1 MSLDPQE
8 EKLFMILQ
16 AIEQQGEQN
25 KQTQANI
32 EQISQ
37 TVTEQQEQLAKD
49 RAEFASDRQTF
60 TRAML
65 QVEDYLKHKADEYES
80 RTEQVELVYLKAV
93 QGATLHSLE
102 NNLKPIVTKQIKAG
116 LEDGIADAQNHSAKI
131 TNHYTKAITTNTE
144 LIKDSTEQLQNTL
157 GYKMIAIVGGS
168 IILAFFLIIG
178 FVWWFTPSLDEVKQR
193 RAELSGIMSK
203 TKAQFSNCGGQV
215 CVKVKKDQCN
225 YEGGYCVIDKGWFQ

>member
-25 KQTQANI
+25 KKTQNNI
-32 EQISQ
+32 EQIAK

-65 QVEDYLKHKADEYES
+65 QVEDYLKHKADEYER

-131 TNHYTKAITTNTE
+131 TNQYTKAITTNTE

-157 GYKMIAIVGGS
+157 GYKMLAIVGGS
-168 IILAFFLIIG
+168 IVLAFFLIVG

>member
-25 KQTQANI
+25 KKTQANI
-32 EQISQ
+32 EQIAQ

-49 RAEFASDRQTF
+49 RADHQAERIEFA
-60 TRAML
+60 
-65 QVEDYLKHKADEYES
+65 KAVTLVDKFLNTKAKEYE
-80 RTEQVELVYLKAV
+80 RHTETVELEYLGVVQRATMQAV
-93 QGATLHSLE
+93 KEQLQPVIKTE
-102 NNLKPIVTKQIKAG
+102 IKAG
-116 LEDGIADAQNHSAKI
+116 IEEGIADAQNHSAKI
-131 TNHYTKAITTNTE
+131 TNQYTKAITTNTE

-178 FVWWFTPSLDEVKQR
+178 FVWWFTPSLDEVKER
-193 RAELSGIMSK
+193 RAELSVIMSK

>member
-25 KQTQANI
+25 KLTQANI
-32 EQISQ
+32 EKIAKA
-37 TVTEQQEQLAKD
+37 VTEQQEQLAKD
-49 RAEFASDRQTF
+49 RAEFEKDRKRFAQAVTVVDKF
-60 TRAML
+60 L
-65 QVEDYLKHKADEYES
+65 NIKANEYER
-80 RTEQVELVYLKAV
+80 RTEQVELVYLEAV

-102 NNLKPIVTKQIKAG
+102 NNLKPIVTKEIKAG
-116 LEDGIADAQNHSAKI
+116 LEDGIAEAQNHSAKI
-131 TNHYTKAITTNTE
+131 TNQYTKAITTNTE

-157 GYKMIAIVGGS
+157 GLKMISIIGGS
-168 IILAFFLIIG
+168 IALAFFLIIG

-193 RAELSGIMSK
+193 RAELAGIMSK

>member
-25 KQTQANI
+25 KKTQANI
-32 EQISQ
+32 EQIAL

-60 TRAML
+60 TSAML
-65 QVEDYLKHKADEYES
+65 QVDKYLKHKTNEYER

-93 QGATLHSLE
+93 QDATLHSLE
-102 NNLKPIVTKQIKAG
+102 NNLKPIVTKQVKAG
-116 LEDGIADAQNHSAKI
+116 LEDGIADAQNQSAKI
-131 TNHYTKAITTNTE
+131 TNQYTKAISTNTE

-157 GYKMIAIVGGS
+157 SYKILAIIGGS
-168 IILAFFLIIG
+168 IILAFFLILG

-203 TKAQFSNCGGQV
+203 TKAQFSNCDGQV
-215 CVKVKKDQCN
+215 CVKVKKDRCN
-225 YEGGYCVIDKGWFQ
+225 YEGGYCVIDKGWF

>member
-25 KQTQANI
+25 KLTQANI
-32 EQISQ
+32 EKIAKA
-37 TVTEQQEQLAKD
+37 VTEQQEQLAKD
-49 RAEFASDRQTF
+49 RAEFEKDRKRFAQAVTVVDKF
-60 TRAML
+60 L
-65 QVEDYLKHKADEYES
+65 NIKANEYER
-80 RTEQVELVYLKAV
+80 RTEQVELVYLEAV

-102 NNLKPIVTKQIKAG
+102 NNLKPIVTKEIKAG
-116 LEDGIADAQNHSAKI
+116 LEDGIAEAQNHSAKI
-131 TNHYTKAITTNTE
+131 TNQYTKAITTNTE

-157 GYKMIAIVGGS
+157 GYKMLAIVGGS
-168 IILAFFLIIG
+168 IVLAYCLIVG

>member
-25 KQTQANI
+25 KKTQANI
-32 EQISQ
+32 EQIAQ

-49 RAEFASDRQTF
+49 RAEHQAERIEFA
-60 TRAML
+60 
-65 QVEDYLKHKADEYES
+65 KAVTMVDKFLNTKAKEYE
-80 RTEQVELVYLKAV
+80 RHTETVELEYLGVVQRATMQAV
-93 QGATLHSLE
+93 KDQLQPVIKSE
-102 NNLKPIVTKQIKAG
+102 IKAG
-116 LEDGIADAQNHSAKI
+116 IEDGIADAQNHSAKI
-131 TNHYTKAITTNTE
+131 TNQYTKAITTNTE

-157 GYKMIAIVGGS
+157 GYKMLAIVGGS

-178 FVWWFTPSLDEVKQR
+178 FVWWFTPSLDEVKER

>member
-25 KQTQANI
+25 KLTQANI
-32 EQISQ
+32 EKIAKA
-37 TVTEQQEQLAKD
+37 VTEQQEQLAKD
-49 RAEFASDRQTF
+49 RAEFEKDRKRFAQAVTVVDKF
-60 TRAML
+60 L
-65 QVEDYLKHKADEYES
+65 NIKANEYER
-80 RTEQVELVYLKAV
+80 RTEQVELVYLEAV

-102 NNLKPIVTKQIKAG
+102 NNLKPIVTKEIKAG
-116 LEDGIADAQNHSAKI
+116 LEDGIAEAQNHSAKI
-131 TNHYTKAITTNTE
+131 TNQYTKAITTNTE
-144 LIKDSTEQLQNTL
+144 LINDSTEKLQNTL
-157 GYKMIAIVGGS
+157 GLKMISIVGGG
-168 IILAFFLIIG
+168 IALCFFLILG
-178 FVWWFTPSLDEVKQR
+178 FIWWLTPSLDEVKQR

>member
-25 KQTQANI
+25 KKTQANI
-32 EQISQ
+32 EQIAK

-65 QVEDYLKHKADEYES
+65 QVEDYLKHKADEYER

-131 TNHYTKAITTNTE
+131 TNQYTKAITTNTE
-144 LIKDSTEQLQNTL
+144 LINDSTEQLQNTL
-157 GYKMIAIVGGS
+157 GYKMIAIIGGS

-178 FVWWFTPSLDEVKQR
+178 FVWWLTPSLDEVKQR
-193 RAELSGIMSK
+193 RAELAGIMSK
-203 TKAQFSNCGGQV
+203 TKAQFSNCDGKV

-225 YEGGYCVIDKGWFQ
+225 YEGGYCVIDKGWF